1 VKKPIRG
8 NSHERKV
15 EQLLKEIERATS
27 DNFNRHINGELAR
40 EFALVL
46 GNASSA
52 YNDRWRIAVK
62 ELIEIIGTAKPAR
75 RSGTRKPT

>member
-46 GNASSA
+46 GEC
-52 YNDRWRIAVK
+52 V
-62 ELIEIIGTAKPAR
+62 
-75 RSGTRKPT
+75 